1 MRIAITGSTGMIGTA
16 LSAALTEDGHEIV
29 RLVRHNPPPVAHHR
43 PSEEALRATDLMAS
57 GERHWSPFGDPDPKP
72 YEGCDVVVHLAG
84 AGLGDKR
91 WSAAYKREIRES
103 RVHGTDTLARSL
115 AQLTEPPKALLSASA
130 IGFYGD
136 TGTMP
141 VTEESAGSEDFL
153 GALCRDWEAATK
165 PAEDAG
171 IPVTHLRNGVVLG
184 GGGGALARM
193 LPFFKAGI
201 GGPIGSG
208 RQYFSFIGMADH
220 LAAVKHIM
228 ALTIDGTMTGA
239 VNVTGPL
246 PVTNRAFTKALGH
259 VLHRPTVMPVPGF
272 ALRVLFGQMAD
283 ELTGSQRVLPARLTE
298 SGFAFTTPDPR
309 AALAAALV

>member
-1 MRIAITGSTGMIGTA
+1 MRIAITGSTGLIGSA
-16 LSAALTEDGHEIV
+16 LSTALTEDGHEVV
-29 RLVRHNPPPVAHHR
+29 RLVRHTHPD
-43 PSEEALRATDLMAS
+43 EAA

-91 WSAAYKREIRES
+91 WSAAYKREVRES

-115 AQLTEPPKALLSASA
+115 AQLTERPKALLSASA
-130 IGFYGD
+130 IGYYGD
-136 TGTMP
+136 TGTATA
-141 VTEESAGSEDFL
+141 TEDSPGSEDFL

-171 IPVTHLRNGVVLG
+171 IPVAHLRSGVVLG
-184 GGGGALARM
+184 GSGGALARM

-208 RQYFSFIGMADH
+208 RQYFSFIGMADY
-220 LAAVKHIM
+220 LAAVRHVM
-228 ALTIDGTMTGA
+228 TPTADGTMTGA
-239 VNVTGPL
+239 VNMTGPL

-259 VLHRPTVMPVPGF
+259 VLHRPTIMPVPGF
-272 ALRVLFGQMAD
+272 ALRVLFGQMAN

-298 SGFAFTTPDPR
+298 SGFTFTTPDAR
-309 AALAAALV
+309 SALAAAVA

>member
-16 LSAALTEDGHEIV
+16 LTPALAEAGHDIV
-29 RLVRHNPPPVAHHR
+29 RLVRHTSPDETA
-43 PSEEALRATDLMAS
+43 
-57 GERHWSPFGDPDPKP
+57 GERHWSPFGEPDPKP
-72 YEGCDVVVHLAG
+72 YEGCDVVIHLAG

-91 WSAAYKREIRES
+91 WSAAYKREISES

-115 AQLTEPPKALLSASA
+115 TLLAEPPKALLSASA
-130 IGFYGD
+130 IGYYGN
-136 TGTMP
+136 TGSTP
-141 VTEESAGSEDFL
+141 VTEQSPASDDFL
-153 GALCRDWEAATK
+153 GTLCRGWEAATR

-171 IPVTHLRNGVVLG
+171 IAVTHLRNGVVLG
-184 GGGGALARM
+184 AGGALTRM

-208 RQYFSFIGMADH
+208 RQYFSFIGMADY
-220 LAAVKHIM
+220 LAAVMHIM
-228 ALTIDGTMTGA
+228 TLTVDGKLTGP

-272 ALRVLFGQMAD
+272 ALRVLFGQMAN
-283 ELTGSQRVLPARLTE
+283 ELTNSQRVLPARLTE
-298 SGFAFTTPDPR
+298 SGFTFTTADARSALR
-309 AALAAALV
+309 AALGDSA

>member
-16 LSAALTEDGHEIV
+16 LAPALTEAGHEVV
-29 RLVRHNPPPVAHHR
+29 RLVRHTHPD
-43 PSEEALRATDLMAS
+43 EAV
-57 GERHWSPFGDPDPKP
+57 GERHWSPFGEADPKP
-72 YEGCDVVVHLAG
+72 FEGCDVVIHLAG

-103 RVHGTDTLARSL
+103 RIHGTDTLARSL
-115 AQLTEPPKALLSASA
+115 ALLAERPKALLSASA
-130 IGFYGD
+130 IGYYGN
-136 TGTMP
+136 TGADP
-141 VTEESAGSEDFL
+141 VTEESPGSDDFL
-153 GALCRDWEAATK
+153 GSLCRDWEAATA

-184 GGGGALARM
+184 AGGALTRM

-201 GGPIGSG
+201 GGPINSG
-208 RQYFSFIGMADH
+208 RQYFSFIGMADY
-220 LAAVKHIM
+220 LAAVQHIM
-228 ALTIDGTMTGA
+228 ALTVDGKLTGP

-272 ALRVLFGQMAD
+272 ALRVLFGQMAN
-283 ELTGSQRVLPARLTE
+283 ELTGSQRVLPARLSG
-298 SGFAFTTPDPR
+298 SGFTFTTADARAALR
-309 AALAAALV
+309 AALA

>member
-16 LSAALTEDGHEIV
+16 LTPALAGAGHEVV
-29 RLVRHNPPPVAHHR
+29 RLVRHSHPD
-43 PSEEALRATDLMAS
+43 EAA
-57 GERHWSPFGDPDPKP
+57 GERHWSPFGEPDPKP
-72 YEGCDVVVHLAG
+72 YEGCDVVIHLAG

-115 AQLTEPPKALLSASA
+115 ALLDEPPKALLSASA
-130 IGFYGD
+130 IGYYGD
-136 TGTMP
+136 TSATP
-141 VTEESAGSEDFL
+141 VTEESPGSDDFL
-153 GALCRDWEAATK
+153 GSLCRDWEAATK

-171 IPVTHLRNGVVLG
+171 IAVTHLRNGVVLG
-184 GGGGALARM
+184 AGGALTRM

-208 RQYFSFIGMADH
+208 RQYFSFIGMADY
-220 LAAVKHIM
+220 LAAIRHIM
-228 ALTIDGTMTGA
+228 TLTVDGQLTGP

-272 ALRVLFGQMAD
+272 ALRVLFGQMAN
-283 ELTGSQRVLPARLTE
+283 ELTGSQRVLPARLTG
-298 SGFAFTTPDPR
+298 SGFTFTNADARSALR
-309 AALAAALV
+309 AALQ

>member
-1 MRIAITGSTGMIGTA
+1 MRIAITGSTGLIGSALSTA
-16 LSAALTEDGHEIV
+16 LTGDGHEVV
-29 RLVRHNPPPVAHHR
+29 RLVRHTHPD
-43 PSEEALRATDLMAS
+43 EAA
-57 GERHWSPFGDPDPKP
+57 GERHWSPFGDPDPEP

-115 AQLTEPPKALLSASA
+115 AQLTERPKALLSASA
-130 IGFYGD
+130 IGYYGD
-136 TGTMP
+136 TGTATA
-141 VTEESAGSEDFL
+141 TEDSPGSEDFL

-171 IPVTHLRNGVVLG
+171 IPVAHLRSGVVLG
-184 GGGGALARM
+184 GSGGALARM

-208 RQYFSFIGMADH
+208 RQYFSFIGMADY
-220 LAAVKHIM
+220 LAAVRHVM
-228 ALTIDGTMTGA
+228 ALTADGTMTGA
-239 VNVTGPL
+239 VNMTGPL
-246 PVTNRAFTKALGH
+246 PVTNRAFTKALGQ
-259 VLHRPTVMPVPGF
+259 VLHRPTIMPVPGF
-272 ALRVLFGQMAD
+272 ALRVLFGQMAN

-298 SGFAFTTPDPR
+298 SGFTFTTPDAR
-309 AALAAALV
+309 SALAAAVA

>member
-16 LSAALTEDGHEIV
+16 LVGSLREDGHEVI
-29 RLVRHNPPPVAHHR
+29 RLVRHTHPDESA
-43 PSEEALRATDLMAS
+43 
-57 GERHWSPFGDPDPKP
+57 GERHWSPFGEPDPKP
-72 YEGCDVVVHLAG
+72 YEGCDAVVHLAG

-103 RVHGTDTLARSL
+103 RVRGTDTLARSL
-115 AQLTEPPKALLSASA
+115 AQLAEPPRALLSASA
-130 IGFYGD
+130 IGWYGD
-136 TGTMP
+136 TGATP
-141 VTEESAGSEDFL
+141 VTEGAPGAEDFL
-153 GALCRDWEAATK
+153 GNLCRDWEAATK

-171 IPVTHLRNGVVLG
+171 IAVTHLRNGVVLDRS
-184 GGGGALARM
+184 GGALARM

-220 LAAVKHIM
+220 LAAVKHVM
-228 ALTIDGTMTGA
+228 ALTMDGKMSGA

-259 VLHRPTVMPVPGF
+259 VLHRPTLMPIPGF
-272 ALRVLFGQMAD
+272 ALRVLFGQMAN
-283 ELTGSQRVLPARLTE
+283 ELTGSQRVLPARLTD
-298 SGFAFTTPDPR
+298 SGFTFATPDPR
-309 AALAAALV
+309 SALRAALA

>member
-16 LSAALTEDGHEIV
+16 LSAALTQDGHEII
-29 RLVRHNPPPVAHHR
+29 RLVRHTHPDETA
-43 PSEEALRATDLMAS
+43 

-72 YEGCDVVVHLAG
+72 YEGCDVVIHLAG

-115 AQLTEPPKALLSASA
+115 AQLAERPKALLSASA
-130 IGFYGD
+130 IGYYGD
-136 TGTMP
+136 TGATP
-141 VTEESAGSEDFL
+141 VTEQSPGSEDFL
-153 GALCRDWEAATK
+153 GALCRDWEAATR
-165 PAEDAG
+165 PAEEAG
-171 IPVTHLRNGVVLG
+171 IPVAHLRSGVVL

-208 RQYFSFIGMADH
+208 RQYFSFIGLADY

-228 ALTIDGTMTGA
+228 DSAIQGTMTGA
-239 VNVTGPL
+239 VNVTGPR
-246 PVTNRAFTKALGH
+246 PVTNRTFTKALGH

-272 ALRVLFGQMAD
+272 ALRILFGQMAN

-298 SGFAFTTPDPR
+298 SGFTFSTPDPR
-309 AALAAALV
+309 SALAAALAE

>member
-16 LSAALTEDGHEIV
+16 LVGSLREDGHEVI
-29 RLVRHNPPPVAHHR
+29 RLVRHTHPDESA
-43 PSEEALRATDLMAS
+43 
-57 GERHWSPFGDPDPKP
+57 GERHWSPFGEPDPKP
-72 YEGCDVVVHLAG
+72 YEGCDAVVHLAG

-103 RVHGTDTLARSL
+103 RVRGTDTLARSL
-115 AQLTEPPKALLSASA
+115 AQLAEPPRALLSASA
-130 IGFYGD
+130 IGWYGD
-136 TGTMP
+136 TGATP
-141 VTEESAGSEDFL
+141 VTEGAPGAEDFL
-153 GALCRDWEAATK
+153 GNLCRDWEAATK

-171 IPVTHLRNGVVLG
+171 IAVTHLRNGVVLDRS
-184 GGGGALARM
+184 GGALARM

-220 LAAVKHIM
+220 LAAVKHVM
-228 ALTIDGTMTGA
+228 ALTMDGKMSGA

-259 VLHRPTVMPVPGF
+259 VLHRPTLMPIPGF
-272 ALRVLFGQMAD
+272 ALRVLFGQMAN
-283 ELTGSQRVLPARLTE
+283 ELTGSQRVLPARLTD
-298 SGFAFTTPDPR
+298 SGFTFATPDPR
-309 AALAAALV
+309 SALHAALA

>member
-16 LSAALTEDGHEIV
+16 LVGSLREDGHEVI
-29 RLVRHNPPPVAHHR
+29 RLVRHTHPDESA
-43 PSEEALRATDLMAS
+43 
-57 GERHWSPFGDPDPKP
+57 GERHWSPFGEPDPKP
-72 YEGCDVVVHLAG
+72 YEGCDAVVHLAG

-103 RVHGTDTLARSL
+103 RVRGTDTLARSL
-115 AQLTEPPKALLSASA
+115 AQLAEPPRALLSASA
-130 IGFYGD
+130 IGWYGD
-136 TGTMP
+136 TGATP
-141 VTEESAGSEDFL
+141 VVEGAPGAEDFL
-153 GALCRDWEAATK
+153 GNLCRDWEAATK

-171 IPVTHLRNGVVLG
+171 IAVTHLRNGVVLDRS
-184 GGGGALARM
+184 GGALARM

-220 LAAVKHIM
+220 LAAVKHVM
-228 ALTIDGTMTGA
+228 ALTMDGKMSGA

-259 VLHRPTVMPVPGF
+259 VLHRPTLMPIPGF
-272 ALRVLFGQMAD
+272 ALRVLFGQMAN
-283 ELTGSQRVLPARLTE
+283 ELTGSQRVLPARLTD
-298 SGFAFTTPDPR
+298 SGFTFATPDPR
-309 AALAAALV
+309 SALRAALA